1 MATESK
7 DDDIILLKQILENI
21 FESLMNNKYHEYE
34 KQMYNLFNILNSIDM
49 VIYFNIINELFID
62 FINKSIKIIDRKY
75 IITDILFIFFN
86 YSYKYKYLLKLNTK
100 KYILYILQKLIELKK
115 IKGIKSIID
124 YYILIYINEIKVLNY
139 KRKSKNSAYFKKDGK
154 KFVINYNNSY
164 EEICNFLFHLKIIKY
179 LKYLEYDS
187 EQYNI
192 IIKEFRY
199 YLYNEY
205 FIITPM
211 VQIKNQYE
219 FPGPLYEI
227 QEIDI
232 QINTKIRKICYLFE
246 PKLLWISSVI
256 RAQELK
262 KLY

>member
-100 KYILYILQKLIELKK
+100 KYILYILQKLSEL
-115 IKGIKSIID
+115 
-124 YYILIYINEIKVLNY
+124 
-139 KRKSKNSAYFKKDGK
+139 
-154 KFVINYNNSY
+154 
-164 EEICNFLFHLKIIKY
+164 
-179 LKYLEYDS
+179 
-187 EQYNI
+187 
-192 IIKEFRY
+192 
-199 YLYNEY
+199 
-205 FIITPM
+205 
-211 VQIKNQYE
+211 
-219 FPGPLYEI
+219 
-227 QEIDI
+227 
-232 QINTKIRKICYLFE
+232 
-246 PKLLWISSVI
+246 
-256 RAQELK
+256 
-262 KLY
+262 